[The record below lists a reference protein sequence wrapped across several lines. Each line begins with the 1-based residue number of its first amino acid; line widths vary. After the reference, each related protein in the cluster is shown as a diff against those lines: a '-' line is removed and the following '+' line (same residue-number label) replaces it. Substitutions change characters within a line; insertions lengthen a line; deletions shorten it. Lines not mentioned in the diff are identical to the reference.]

1 MTHDTRRT
9 EGIGRAHPQYRGF
22 RCLTQEQLAQ
32 AAGTTRKTINL
43 IENGNKQPNLD
54 MLLGIC
60 RTLEISTDELLDQS
74 RQPRLVVSS

>member
-1 MTHDTRRT
+1 MTHEERKALGAR
-9 EGIGRAHPQYRGF
+9 IRQYRGF

-74 RQPRLVVSS
+74 RQPRLVMSS

>member
-1 MTHDTRRT
+1 MTHEERKALGAR
-9 EGIGRAHPQYRGF
+9 IRQYRGV

-43 IENGNKQPNLD
+43 IENGNQQPNLD

-60 RTLEISTDELLDQS
+60 RALEITTDELLDQS
-74 RQPRLVVSS
+74 RQPRRVVAS